1 MNRKSYEFIFFDDK
15 DQRDWM
21 KENCTEY
28 WPAWNAIQLPAARAD
43 LFRYCI
49 LYVNGGV
56 WSDVDIVPLYPLKDF
71 IERENSAELIV
82 VHDGGMPGDEF
93 LYMRSWPQYLVIL
106 FLNARW
112 IL

>member
-21 KENCTEY
+21 KENCTGY

-49 LYVNGGV
+49 LYVNGGL
-56 WSDVDIVPLYPLKDF
+56 WSDVDIVPLHPLKDLSKT
-71 IERENSAELIV
+71 SAELIV

-93 LYMRSWPQYLVIL
+93 LYNAFFAAYLVIL

-112 IL
+112 LL